1 MTSTTASPDPVA
13 VDMAS
18 LLGDPKANPVA
29 ESPLAKA
36 LASVPP
42 DEAVAEVP
50 QAHLEFRSLLAPD
63 QRELL
68 AGRGVEL
75 ANRLLADRN
84 ALLDFGQSA
93 LAKVNQTSSE
103 LLAAQRDIE
112 LPEADQVVNGILRQ
126 LDGFS
131 AQFESGKVKGL
142 MNKLRHAMRSGKS
155 TLKAMYRESK
165 SIEQRL
171 DAAAGQTR
179 QLELRLAD
187 NVSRGQQL
195 YKANDDSLTG
205 LVGVLAALEQV
216 REEGAKRAAEMEAR
230 LASTPADDPGRAG
243 LEEEAQTLAEA
254 IQAVELTLFDWR
266 QQFFLAYALSP
277 AVRNLIGVSFTMQR
291 RLQVF
296 RTMGLP
302 GGKKSLVMWQQA
314 ALAKESGEVGQAL
327 ADGTARLIEGAFQA
341 AGQAVAETAKAAQA
355 PILPEQ
361 AIWTIRDSI
370 KAQCDGLVEAS
381 RWGRA
386 VRGQLLT
393 AMETSEREIGAAVTE
408 ARTTIVRE
416 VLADVQSPTPQAPT
430 PDADILQALGVK

>member
-1 MTSTTASPDPVA
+1 
-13 VDMAS
+13 MAS
-18 LLGDPKANPVA
+18 LLGDPNTNPVA
-29 ESPLAKA
+29 ETPLAKA
-36 LASVPP
+36 LAAVPP
-42 DEAVAEVP
+42 AEAAAPAEQSHV
-50 QAHLEFRSLLAPD
+50 EFRPLLAPE

-68 AGRGVEL
+68 AARSAEL
-75 ANRLLADRN
+75 ADRLLIDRN

-93 LAKVNQTSSE
+93 LTKINQTSAE
-103 LLAAQRDIE
+103 LLAAQRQIE

-142 MNKLRHAMRSGKS
+142 MNKLRHALRSGKA
-155 TLKAMYRESK
+155 TMKAMYRESK
-165 SIEQRL
+165 SIEERL
-171 DAAAGQTR
+171 DMAAGQTR
-179 QLELRLAD
+179 ELELRLAD

-195 YKANDDSLTG
+195 YKANDASLTG

-216 REEGAKRAAEMEAR
+216 REEGAKRAAEMEAK
-230 LASTPADDPGRAG
+230 LAAIPAGDPSRPAA
-243 LEEEAQTLAEA
+243 EEEAQTLAEG

-370 KAQCDGLVEAS
+370 KTQCDGLVEAS
-381 RWGRA
+381 RWGRT
-386 VRGQLLT
+386 VRGQILN
-393 AMETSEREIGAAVTE
+393 AMETSEREIGAAVTD

-416 VLADVQSPTPQAPT
+416 VLADVQAPTPQAPA
-430 PDADILQALGVK
+430 PDADILQALGVH

>member
-1 MTSTTASPDPVA
+1 MTTTPAEPAA

-29 ESPLAKA
+29 ETTLAKA
-36 LASVPP
+36 LSTVQP
-42 DEAVAEVP
+42 DEAAATGE
-50 QAHLEFRSLLAPD
+50 QAHVHFRSLLTAE

-68 AGRGVEL
+68 AGRADEL
-75 ANRLLADRN
+75 ADKLLGDRN
-84 ALLDFGQSA
+84 ALLDFGQGA
-93 LAKVNQTSSE
+93 LTKVNQTSSE
-103 LLAAQRDIE
+103 LLAAQRDID
-112 LPEADQVVNGILRQ
+112 LPEADLVVNGILRE

-131 AQFESGKVKGL
+131 AKFESGQLKGIL
-142 MNKLRHAMRSGKS
+142 NKIRHSMRSTKA

-171 DAAAGQTR
+171 DTAAGETR
-179 QLELRLAD
+179 RLELRLAD

-195 YKANDDSLTG
+195 YRANDESLTG
-205 LVGVLAALEQV
+205 LVGVLAALEEV
-216 REEGAKRAAEMEAR
+216 RDAGAKRATEAEAK
-230 LASTPADDPGRAG
+230 LAAMAQDDPARPAA
-243 LEEEAQTLAEA
+243 EEEAQTLAEGVE
-254 IQAVELTLFDWR
+254 AVELTLFDWR

-314 ALAKESGEVGQAL
+314 ALAKQSAEVGQAL

-341 AGQAVAETAKAAQA
+341 AGQAVAETAKAAQT

-370 KAQCDGLVEAS
+370 KAQCEGLVEAS
-381 RWGRA
+381 RWGRT
-386 VRGQLLT
+386 VRGQLLS
-393 AMETSEREIGAAVTE
+393 AMETSEREIGAAVTD

-416 VLADVQSPTPQAPT
+416 VLAGVQAPTPQAPA